1 MKIIFIIPSLNFSGP
16 AKGIFALSKLLN
28 NHFKITLIS
37 LKKNA
42 VYKLEFP
49 KNVTLISLE
58 KHNFLNKFLFL
69 RAYCKKNNINVIL
82 SSCFSADIINLLLR
96 KKAKHISSIRSNL
109 IKNYFCTYSFFG
121 LLLAYFHFFIQKFF
135 SDTIVMNRS
144 MYSQV
149 RRYSGKKST
158 IINNFIDEDELK
170 EFHKKEI
177 DKSKKISYTFIG
189 NLIERKGIFN
199 LIESF
204 KELLNYQDA
213 ELHIIGDGPLK
224 GRIKNAIKK
233 SGISN
238 KVIMHGF
245 IKSPYSLLSDSDV
258 FVLPS
263 FSEGTSRA
271 SLEALFLGIPV
282 ILRDVDGNKELI
294 QNNNVLLFENDKDL
308 TQAMINQAKYSR
320 ERRSR
325 RNLLPETYMQKNV
338 LESYLKLLRK

>member
-1 MKIIFIIPSLNFSGP
+1 MKIILIIPSLDFTGP

-37 LKKNA
+37 LKKNSLS
-42 VYKLEFP
+42 KFEFP

-58 KHNFLNKFLFL
+58 KYNFLNKFLFL
-69 RAYCKKNNINVIL
+69 RSYCKKNNINIIL
-82 SSCFSADIINLLLR
+82 SFCFSADIINLLLL
-96 KKAKHISSIRSNL
+96 KKAKHISSIRANL

-121 LLLAYFHFFIQKFF
+121 LFLAYFHFFIQKFF
-135 SDTIVMNRS
+135 SDTIVMNSS
-144 MYSQV
+144 MYTQV
-149 RRYSGKKST
+149 RKYSGKKST

-170 EFHKKEI
+170 DFYKKEI

-189 NLIERKGIFN
+189 KLIGRKGIFN
-199 LIESF
+199 LIKSF

-213 ELHIIGDGPLK
+213 ELHIIGEGPLK

-245 IKSPYSLLSDSDV
+245 IKSPYSLLCDSDV

-271 SLEALFLGIPV
+271 SLEALFLGIPLV
-282 ILRDVDGNKELI
+282 LRNVDGNRELV
-294 QNNNVLLFENDKDL
+294 QNNNVLLFENDSDL
-308 TQAMINQAKYSR
+308 TQAMINQSNYSR
-320 ERRSR
+320 ERRCR
-325 RNLLPETYMQKNV
+325 KNLLPEPYMQKNV
-338 LESYLKLLRK
+338 LNSYLKLLRN